1 MNAENLLVAILAYE
15 ILSILEYVFRRW
27 LSRKAGYDCS
37 KCKAFCSGHECSRC
51 RAEALKE
58 VSK

>member
-1 MNAENLLVAILAYE
+1 MTLEYWLSAIIAYSV
-15 ILSILEYVFRRW
+15 LSILESLVNRL

-58 VSK
+58 EG

>member
-1 MNAENLLVAILAYE
+1 MNAENLLVAGLAYFVVSLLE
-15 ILSILEYVFRRW
+15 IHLRRW
-27 LSRKAGYDCS
+27 YSRKAGYDCS

-58 VSK
+58 EG